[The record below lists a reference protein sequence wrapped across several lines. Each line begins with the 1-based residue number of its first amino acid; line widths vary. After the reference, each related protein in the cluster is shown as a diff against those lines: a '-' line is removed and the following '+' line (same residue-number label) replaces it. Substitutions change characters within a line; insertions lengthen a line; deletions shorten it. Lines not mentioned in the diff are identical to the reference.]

1 MFGRSKEKPPCRRCM
16 IIRMFV
22 LCSLM
27 LLLMGIIGGEKLKY
41 LQMVTPERVAALIWG
56 GGLLMFAMK
65 LMFWRLSEN
74 APAPLESTIQADP
87 AAEEKAGSE
96 KQPAE

>member
-1 MFGRSKEKPPCRRCM
+1 MFGRSEKKPPCRRCM
-16 IIRMFV
+16 IIRMFL

-41 LQMVTPERVAALIWG
+41 LQMVTPERVAALSWG

-74 APAPLESTIQADP
+74 APEEQTNSQ
-87 AAEEKAGSE
+87 EKASAE